1 MTGRTPSRLPT
12 AFVRVSRC
20 PICRYSLKDLDEQC
34 PCPECGEQ
42 IDRALLHAPSYTG
55 PVSETRFWC
64 ALGAAGW
71 LIIGSTILV
80 LTLSGLRSV
89 GVISVGG
96 LLMLI
101 IISFP
106 FLSAFSLLRK
116 GRLARIDTYRALKKA
131 PSGKVQVPMSVVVL
145 ATIGMLIGVVCI
157 GALIKSIGSLA

>member
-1 MTGRTPSRLPT
+1 MTDRTPSRLPT

-20 PICRYSLKDLDEQC
+20 PICRYSLKDLDEHC

-96 LLMLI
+96 LLML
-101 IISFP
+101 
-106 FLSAFSLLRK
+106 
-116 GRLARIDTYRALKKA
+116 
-131 PSGKVQVPMSVVVL
+131 
-145 ATIGMLIGVVCI
+145 
-157 GALIKSIGSLA
+157 

>member
-1 MTGRTPSRLPT
+1 
-12 AFVRVSRC
+12 
-20 PICRYSLKDLDEQC
+20 
-34 PCPECGEQ
+34 
-42 IDRALLHAPSYTG
+42 
-55 PVSETRFWC
+55 
-64 ALGAAGW
+64 
-71 LIIGSTILV
+71 
-80 LTLSGLRSV
+80 
-89 GVISVGG
+89 
-96 LLMLI
+96 MLI